1 MKPLQTLF
9 LAALLVVLAAPAA
22 AQPERSLLTIVTS
35 GEAETQAMALILTRQ
50 ARAAGSDVRVL
61 LCDAAGDLALRGAT
75 DTSPAIQP
83 PGVSP
88 AAMLRGLLQAG
99 VTVEVCA
106 IYLPNRSA
114 GEGDLA
120 EGVGVARPDAIGA
133 LVADPAVRLFTF

>member
-1 MKPLQTLF
+1 MRPLQILF

-22 AQPERSLLTIVTS
+22 AQSERSLLTIVTS

-75 DTSPAIQP
+75 DTSPVIQP
-83 PGVSP
+83 AGMSP

-114 GEGDLA
+114 DEDDLA
-120 EGVGVARPDAIGA
+120 EGVRVARPDAIGA